1 MSTTAKISVTV
12 ITAGIAA
19 TAGFLAVLSTGAD
32 WRAYTVQG
40 GSMEPQYEQGDLIIT
55 STAGAEDVQPG
66 EIIVF
71 KADWASNKY
80 DQRVVHRVAAVGT
93 IQGLP
98 IAYTR
103 GDANAIADPRPVD
116 LTGDV
121 RVVKFSIPAGGL
133 WLRLLLGPVIVAVL
147 ATLAA
152 GMTAAAFFSGVP
164 VFSDGL
170 RHMRM
175 PRRRPVEETV
185 PLTDLRDHQFPATQL
200 PRPPVLPPAL
210 PVRRMR

>member
-1 MSTTAKISVTV
+1 MSTTGKFSVTL
-12 ITAGIAA
+12 ITAGVAA
-19 TAGFLAVLSTGAD
+19 TAGFFAILSTGAD

-40 GSMEPQYEQGDLIIT
+40 GSMEPQYEQGDLIVT
-55 STAGAEDVQPG
+55 TTTGAEKVQPG

-80 DQRVVHRVAAVGT
+80 EQRVVHRVAAVGT

-103 GDANAIADPRPVD
+103 GDANDIADPRPVD

-121 RVVKFSIPAGGL
+121 RVVKFSIPAGGH
-133 WLRLLLGPVIVAVL
+133 WLQVLVGPFIVAVL

-152 GMTAAAFFSGVP
+152 GMASAALFSGVP
-164 VFSDGL
+164 AFSGGL
-170 RHMRM
+170 RSTGMFGRRRAEEAVPERDLRTHEGSADQS
-175 PRRRPVEETV
+175 PRRPA
-185 PLTDLRDHQFPATQL
+185 LTPT
-200 PRPPVLPPAL
+200 L